1 MLNIGLAD
9 YYLDNWHANHY
20 PQFLREAA
28 ARWGYDV
35 KIAQA
40 FGILDRPPQGGRP
53 PKGGLSTR
61 EWCRER
67 NIAPAGSMEE
77 LVGSVDAIMVIAAD
91 DSSWHEQVA
100 ELPLKSGKPVFVDKT
115 FAHSLAAGKRM
126 FALAEEHH
134 TPVFTASAQRYCQD
148 ILDWQK
154 EHAGWRGQPEGPRF
168 VSTVGPHSLD
178 NYAVHQL
185 EPILALMGP
194 GVKRLKA
201 FAVGSAVT
209 QLILDYGDGRLAS
222 FMQTPQPWAE
232 FNFMV
237 SDGETGKRLIS
248 DDGSFYHHL
257 MKAILDFFVHGICP
271 VAKEETLEILAMIDT
286 AREARRHPDT
296 WFPIAY

>member
-1 MLNIGLAD
+1 MLNIGFAD

-20 PQFLREAA
+20 PQFMREAA

-35 KIAQA
+35 KVTKA
-40 FGILDRPPQGGRP
+40 FGILDRPPEGGI
-53 PKGGLSTR
+53 STG

-67 NIAPAGSMEE
+67 NMAPAGSMEE
-77 LVGSVDAIMVIAAD
+77 LVDSVDAIMVIAAD
-91 DSSWHEQVA
+91 NSSWHEQVV

-115 FAHSLAAGKRM
+115 FAPSLEAGKRM
-126 FALAEEHH
+126 FALAEEHG
-134 TPVFTASAQRYCQD
+134 TPVFSSSAQRYCQD
-148 ILDWQK
+148 ILDWQR
-154 EHAGWRGQPEGPRF
+154 EHPSWRSQLERPRF

-185 EPILALMGP
+185 EPIVALMGT
-194 GVKRLKA
+194 GVKRVKA

-222 FMQTPQPWAE
+222 FIQTPQPWAE

-248 DDGSFYHHL
+248 DDRNFYHNL

-271 VAKEETLEILAMIDT
+271 VPKEDTLEILAIIDA
-286 AREARRHPDT
+286 AREARLRPDT
-296 WFPIAY
+296 WFDIMI

>member
-1 MLNIGLAD
+1 MLKIGFAD

-28 ARWGYDV
+28 VRWGYGV
-35 KIAQA
+35 EIASA
-40 FGILDRPPQGGRP
+40 YGILDRPPN
-53 PKGGLSTR
+53 GGLSTR

-77 LVGSVDAIMVIAAD
+77 LIESVDGIMVIAAD
-91 DSSWHEQVA
+91 DSTWHDRVA

-115 FAHSLAAGKRM
+115 FAHSLEAGKRM
-126 FALAEEHH
+126 FALAEKHS
-134 TPVFTASAQRYCQD
+134 TPVFSSSAQRYCQD
-148 ILDWQK
+148 ILDWQR
-154 EHAGWRGQPEGPRF
+154 EHPERPKF

-185 EPILALMGP
+185 EPIVALMGV

-248 DDGSFYHHL
+248 DDGNFYHNL
-257 MKAILDFFVHGICP
+257 MKVILDFFVTGEIP
-271 VAKEETLEILAMIDT
+271 VSHEETLEILAIIDG
-286 AREARRHPDT
+286 ARAARQQPDS
-296 WFPIAY
+296 WFDIGQ

>member
-1 MLNIGLAD
+1 MLNIGFAD

-20 PQFLREAA
+20 PQFLRESA

-35 KIAQA
+35 KITQA
-40 FGILDRPPQGGRP
+40 FGIHDRPPQGG
-53 PKGGLSTR
+53 LSTW

-67 NIAPAGSMEE
+67 NISPAGSMEE

-100 ELPLKSGKPVFVDKT
+100 ELPLKSGRPVFVDKT
-115 FAHSLAAGKRM
+115 FASSLAAGRRM
-126 FALAEEHH
+126 FALAEKHH
-134 TPVFTASAQRYCQD
+134 TPVFSSSAQRYCQD

-154 EHAGWRGQPEGPRF
+154 EHPERPRF
-168 VSTVGPHSLD
+168 VSTVGPHSLA

-185 EPILALMGP
+185 EPIVALMGP
-194 GVKRLKA
+194 GIKRLKA

-248 DDGSFYHHL
+248 DDRNFYQNL
-257 MKAILDFFVHGICP
+257 MKAILDFFVTGEPP
-271 VAKEETLEILAMIDT
+271 VTHEETLEILAVIDA
-286 AREARRHPDT
+286 ARAARQQPDT
-296 WFPIAY
+296 WFNIEK